1 MDKTKKKLLIAVH
14 RLDTGGVQ
22 RALLSALRAIDY
34 DLYDVTLYIR
44 KDSVALLPEVDGRVG
59 KVIVNRDRTHYYRRP
74 RAAALYALVRLMT
87 LFGKEAAGVSE
98 KLNGYITECRIKNE
112 RERYFSGGESYDIAV
127 SYIQGQTARFVAD
140 NVKADRKIVFYH
152 GSTDSRHA
160 LHEAVFPCYD
170 RIVAVNEGCARILRE
185 LYPSQADKITFI
197 ENFVDPDEVRE
208 KAKEYE
214 PPRHEGKTVLC
225 SCGRFTEEKGFDLA
239 LEAAAELKKSKMP
252 FVWYFIGDGK
262 LRGDL
267 EKQRD
272 ALGLTDAIVFTG
284 MLENPYPYIAGCD
297 IYVQPSYEESQGL
310 AAAEAQILL
319 RPVAATDT
327 VGARSMIRDGET
339 GLISR
344 TDAASLAGAIIK
356 LHEDRGLYEKIVND
370 LKNVDHKEKEE
381 VFRAAWRDL
390 LSFDRG

>member
-1 MDKTKKKLLIAVH
+1 
-14 RLDTGGVQ
+14 
-22 RALLSALRAIDY
+22 
-34 DLYDVTLYIR
+34 
-44 KDSVALLPEVDGRVG
+44 
-59 KVIVNRDRTHYYRRP
+59 
-74 RAAALYALVRLMT
+74 
-87 LFGKEAAGVSE
+87 
-98 KLNGYITECRIKNE
+98 
-112 RERYFSGGESYDIAV
+112 GESYDIAV

-152 GSTDSRHA
+152 GSTDARHD

-170 RIVAVNEGCARILRE
+170 RIVAVNEGCARILGE

-239 LEAAAELKKSKMP
+239 LEAAAELKNNKMP

-272 ALGLTDAIVFTG
+272 ALGLTDGIVFTG
-284 MLENPYPYIAGCD
+284 MLENPYTYIAGCD